1 MKELFISKYPVYG
14 NSTFN
19 GRIGCILLNRDK
31 LWVTGLQPADQFII
45 DSYEFDKYIFFVDYC
60 DLETIG
66 SWNIEGKQVD
76 IIIRKCI
83 DVAAALYMIGAD
95 YNLNI
100 RAFFMDNVEKYFRQY
115 KYSIS
120 SE

>member
-1 MKELFISKYPVYG
+1 MNCYVHSQPFK
-14 NSTFN
+14 
-19 GRIGCILLNRDK
+19 
-31 LWVTGLQPADQFII
+31 WPADQFII

-83 DVAAALYMIGAD
+83 DVAAAP
-95 YNLNI
+95 
-100 RAFFMDNVEKYFRQY
+100 R
-115 KYSIS
+115 
-120 SE
+120 